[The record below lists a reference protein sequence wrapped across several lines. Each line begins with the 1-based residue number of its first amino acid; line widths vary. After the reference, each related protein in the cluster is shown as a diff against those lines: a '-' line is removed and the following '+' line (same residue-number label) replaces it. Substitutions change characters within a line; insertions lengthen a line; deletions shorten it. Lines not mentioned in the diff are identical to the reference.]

1 MKKMILILC
10 ISLIMTTTSGCSLID
25 TLVQSM
31 STKTSISLE
40 IAKIYKNYV
49 IAYPIGRVMRSIEPS
64 EPIIIPH
71 KQEDAYQMEF
81 GFVPDVLSYPDDP
94 ERPLSGYVY
103 SNENNYL
110 DVSKLDGFD
119 SIPLQLGDQLTV
131 TFDKGG
137 MDLENNTIIAKTID
151 ILSVDD
157 MDFNDLDFSEY
168 IGTSYEAYEDDIVC
182 NDLSVYSLI
191 SILKDYGTIT
201 CKEGPN
207 EQWAFKGYETIVS
220 IKFEDGT
227 YADISVHQYASH
239 SEMETDASVMQR
251 DGEYNVSDS
260 KEYHFKL
267 GKIIFSG
274 IEIDDVTGYNT
285 NRLMVILHKIA
296 GGAFARNTDNFLRS
310 EEYKNFI
317 KGKD

>member
-1 MKKMILILC
+1 M
-10 ISLIMTTTSGCSLID
+10 
-25 TLVQSM
+25 
-31 STKTSISLE
+31 
-40 IAKIYKNYV
+40 
-49 IAYPIGRVMRSIEPS
+49 
-64 EPIIIPH
+64 
-71 KQEDAYQMEF
+71 
-81 GFVPDVLSYPDDP
+81 
-94 ERPLSGYVY
+94 
-103 SNENNYL
+103 
-110 DVSKLDGFD
+110 
-119 SIPLQLGDQLTV
+119 
-131 TFDKGG
+131 
-137 MDLENNTIIAKTID
+137 
-151 ILSVDD
+151 
-157 MDFNDLDFSEY
+157 
-168 IGTSYEAYEDDIVC
+168 
-182 NDLSVYSLI
+182 
-191 SILKDYGTIT
+191 KDYGTIT

-207 EQWAFKGYETIVS
+207 EQWAFKGYETIIS

-239 SEMETDASVMQR
+239 DEMETDASVMQR
-251 DGEYNVSDS
+251 DGEYNGRVSDS